1 MSGISLVQI
10 EKGPTGPRYIY
21 ENKKDDFAK
30 EISEE
35 QPPLS
40 LMEAT
45 LNDIFMSGDMP
56 ILKRVLFSEISNPL
70 YFALFLC
77 DIVLRGVAQVFLCDH
92 PVTGVLVCIGLFL
105 TSPILML
112 YGLWGSFCGA
122 AGAYLIGKAPVDDI
136 RSGLCGYDGSLVAC
150 AVWAFLDAPQ
160 RVLCA
165 TAAILAFCSGYFHVS
180 LGNMLKRF
188 SLPAFT
194 VAFNVVMI
202 SFLLGN
208 IGDVEYLFNVNI
220 FSRYSKSLQC

>member
-56 ILKRVLFSEISNPL
+56 ILKRVLFSKISNPL